1 MRTLFADRRLIP
13 SFISRSVIFSR
24 RATVNEKNI
33 FVTKMDLE
41 FGTNGSIGLKTV
53 VPLNEFVTRQSTIIE
68 KLNAHVKTIGEYI
81 RVFDETIAWIHE
93 PERRFN
99 LASTIGFN
107 PLFIHGSYSEK
118 EIKIEVFGRS
128 TRELNLGFETGNSG
142 QLIFGLQRLGDIR
155 DCLIEY
161 QEKFMGVDLVECATN
176 FSTFAA
182 SIKQN

>member
-33 FVTKMDLE
+33 FVTRLELE

-53 VPLNEFVTRQSTIIE
+53 IPLNAPAHATTLEAIVAHNDSVDEKFV
-68 KLNAHVKTIGEYI
+68 AHMKTIGEYI
-81 RVFDETIAWIHE
+81 RVFDETIAWIQE
-93 PERRFN
+93 PDRRFN

-107 PLFIHGSYSEK
+107 PLFIHGTWSEK
-118 EIKIEVFGRS
+118 EVRIEVFARS

-142 QLIFGLQRLGDIR
+142 QMIYGLQRFTDIR
-155 DCLIEY
+155 EALAEY
-161 QEKFMGVDLVECATN
+161 QQHFGEIKMSSVT
-176 FSTFAA
+176 
-182 SIKQN
+182 KQN